1 LRLRYATGQPPD
13 GFHSTS
19 RSARVGC
26 VGGTA
31 AGAAANQYSLGTLG
45 NAIAGAVGGGIM
57 GQLIGTFAGQMVEG
71 WVGNIAGGAVGGM
84 ILMLLVGVIRNMT
97 QKWLLRPP
105 N

>member
-1 LRLRYATGQPPD
+1 MRLGNHQMDFTALLVQLVSG
-13 GFHSTS
+13 
-19 RSARVGC
+19 A

-97 QKWLLRPP
+97 QK
-105 N
+105 